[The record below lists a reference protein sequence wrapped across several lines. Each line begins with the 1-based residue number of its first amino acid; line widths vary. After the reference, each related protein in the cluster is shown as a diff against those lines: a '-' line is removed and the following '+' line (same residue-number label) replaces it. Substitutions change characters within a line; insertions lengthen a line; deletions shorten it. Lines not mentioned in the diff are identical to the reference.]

1 MEQKDGQTKMKGQEL
16 NKIIIFLEDLR
27 FNNSLNKK
35 QVFHKTL
42 LKNKLSKILEIKLLQ
57 EGQEELQELEKNSKL
72 QMITTLNH

>member
-1 MEQKDGQTKMKGQEL
+1 MEQKDGQTKMKDQEL

-27 FNNSLNKK
+27 YNNSLYKK

>member
-1 MEQKDGQTKMKGQEL
+1 MEQKDGQTKMKDQEL

-27 FNNSLNKK
+27 YNNSLNKK

>member
-27 FNNSLNKK
+27 YNNSLNKK

>member
-27 FNNSLNKK
+27 YNNSLNKK
-35 QVFHKTL
+35 QVFHKMPP
-42 LKNKLSKILEIKLLQ
+42 KNKLSKILEIKLLQ

>member
-57 EGQEELQELEKNSKL
+57 EGQEELQELVKNSKL

>member
-1 MEQKDGQTKMKGQEL
+1 MEQKDGQTKMKDQEL

-27 FNNSLNKK
+27 YNNSLNKK

-57 EGQEELQELEKNSKL
+57 EGQEESQELVKNSKL

>member
-1 MEQKDGQTKMKGQEL
+1 MEQKDGQTKMKDQEL

-27 FNNSLNKK
+27 YNNSLNKK

-42 LKNKLSKILEIKLLQ
+42 LKNKLFKILERKLLQ
-57 EGQEELQELEKNSKL
+57 EGQEELQELVKNSKL